1 MRFTQ
6 GRRRQAP
13 SVIIVSL
20 IDVLL
25 VVLIFLMVST
35 TFRQTPAV
43 KLALPEAKDTHKT
56 GASPNQLVV
65 TVAKTEPHLYLGT
78 RPVTL
83 ERLRQELVAQ
93 SALISNLT
101 LTIQADIGAPWG
113 QVFNVMEAAKAAK
126 IRTADAVTKNS
137 GSQ

>member
-6 GRRRQAP
+6 GRRRPAP

-43 KLALPEAKDTHKT
+43 KLALPESKT
-56 GASPNQLVV
+56 TQKSGASPNQLVV
-65 TVAKTEPHLYLGT
+65 TIAKAEPHLYLGT

-83 ERLRQELVAQ
+83 ERLKQELVAQ
-93 SALISNLT
+93 AAVITNLS
-101 LTIQADIGAPWG
+101 LSIQADVGAPWG
-113 QVFNVMEAAKAAK
+113 QVFNVMEAAKAAN

-137 GSQ
+137 GGP

>member
-6 GRRRQAP
+6 GRRRAAP

-43 KLALPEAKDTHKT
+43 KLALPEARQAERQGT
-56 GASPNQLVV
+56 SPDHLLV
-65 TVAKTEPHLYLGT
+65 TIGKAPPHFYLAT
-78 RPVTL
+78 RPVTFD
-83 ERLRQELVAQ
+83 RLQEEFTA
-93 SALISNLT
+93 ARARNSN
-101 LTIQADIGAPWG
+101 IAVVIRADKEAPVG
-113 QVFNVMEAAKAAK
+113 EFIRVMDAAKVAGM
-126 IRTADAVTKNS
+126 RAVNVETETPNAP
-137 GSQ
+137 

>member
-6 GRRRQAP
+6 GKRRPAP
-13 SVIIVSL
+13 SIIIVSL

-43 KLALPEAKDTHKT
+43 KLALPEAKEAHRT
-56 GASPNQLVV
+56 GASPNQILV
-65 TVAKTEPHLYLGT
+65 TVAKAEPHLYFGT

-83 ERLRQELVAQ
+83 ERLKQELVAQ
-93 SALISNLT
+93 AALNSNVS

-113 QVFNVMEAAKAAK
+113 QVFNVMEAAKAAR
-126 IRTADAVTKNS
+126 IRTADAVTKDP
-137 GSQ
+137 GAP